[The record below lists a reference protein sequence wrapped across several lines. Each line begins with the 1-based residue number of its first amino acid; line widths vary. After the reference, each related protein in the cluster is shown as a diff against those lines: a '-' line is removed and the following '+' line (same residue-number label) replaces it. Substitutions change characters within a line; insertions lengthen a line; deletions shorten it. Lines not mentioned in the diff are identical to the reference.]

1 MVHVFVHYST
11 VPNVLF
17 ACPQQGRDEN
27 RCMCG
32 AKLTD
37 WLPCMELRE
46 KLELEDTVAVLQ
58 CKRLQMV
65 VTCYRRM
72 KKSMDYEVKN

>member
-1 MVHVFVHYST
+1 MFCLLVHSRAEMRIV
-11 VPNVLF
+11 
-17 ACPQQGRDEN
+17 

-37 WLPCMELRE
+37 RLPCMELRE
-46 KLELEDTVAVLQ
+46 KLELEDTVTVLH
-58 CKRLQMV
+58 CKRLQIV